1 MLRASSIKKIKIV
14 TLVVCLLCV
23 LSVGAAVCAAYL
35 NTNRD
40 TRKAPERVKNVAEIK
55 GYELKYETENYQFY
69 FRDDRDIIAVRD
81 KNNGYVW
88 KTGIDAPFAD
98 QVKDAKEAVL
108 DAKEENDPSIL
119 EDYAEDEG
127 MTVDQVKELAET
139 AVEDSLNSQYTA
151 MANSLITI
159 QYYSGEGDAMTTSIT
174 SSASEKEKDGY
185 SNELEKVET
194 DGSKWKLE
202 CIMDIDGEDVGV
214 NVYITFGEDGTINY
228 NIPYEEITGE
238 SVSKIASIIVTPF
251 MGASG
256 GKVNYYN
263 KKTEK
268 WDIAKSKELIPGY
281 ALVPDGS
288 GSLIRFTQNNAKFT
302 DYEGDVYGEDP
313 ATDMYYYAE
322 LNDAVP
328 VKNPTMPVFGVSHGD
343 GTQAAFVAY
352 ADSGDEYMTIE
363 VEPSSEAKNE
373 VKYTN
378 VYAKFK
384 YNAEYYQVTNQAGD
398 SYRKVQDEPNE
409 FDIDLTYQLLS
420 GDGSDGTPSADYV
433 GMAQAYREHLIEKGV
448 LTEKT
453 AEGSDIP
460 IRIDFLMSDS
470 KKGVFST
477 QAVTVTTT
485 DDVRNILNK
494 LGKDGITNINSGVIG
509 WQSGGE
515 TLSKPNSTSF
525 SGSVGKESDF
535 ADLMAE
541 FQEKNIDISFSREFT
556 TINEDMLSYYGNA
569 AKHLN
574 TKYLLLDKSAILPKN
589 VPVTE
594 YGYASPKKSAQWIAD
609 LYEDLGEYSKSFTI
623 DGASNVLV
631 STHESDGSGVSVT
644 EAIKLYQET
653 LAKINEKDTKLNL
666 VNPNQ
671 YLWQYT
677 DRYLESPV
685 GTSQYVYETDTV
697 PFLQMVLH
705 GTMEVYAPYSNFS
718 FYSKK
723 DMLKMIDY
731 NISPS
736 FVLTEEPSYLLA
748 STVSS
753 DYYST
758 EFEQYEEI
766 VKEVYETVNEALSQ
780 VVGYCWD
787 SRTVVEDGVIANQY
801 SKDGDVKTII
811 INYSEDEV
819 TVDGNI
825 IAPLSASVI
834 EGGVK

>member
-1 MLRASSIKKIKIV
+1 MLQASSKKKIKIAA
-14 TLVVCLLCV
+14 LVVCLLCV

-40 TRKAPERVKNVAEIK
+40 TRKAPERVKTVSDIK

-69 FRDDRDIIAVRD
+69 FRDDRDIIAVKD
-81 KNNGYVW
+81 KKSGYVW
-88 KTGIDAPFAD
+88 KTGIDVPFAGE
-98 QVKDAKEAVL
+98 VKDAKEAVL
-108 DAKEENDPSIL
+108 EAEEENDPSIL
-119 EDYAEDEG
+119 EDYAKDEG
-127 MTVDQVKELAET
+127 MTVAQVKELANT
-139 AVEDSLNSQYTA
+139 AVEDSLNPQYTA
-151 MANSLITI
+151 MANSLISI
-159 QYYSGEGDAMTTSIT
+159 QYYSGDGDAMTTSIT

-185 SNELEKVET
+185 SNELEKVEA

-214 NVYITFGEDGTINY
+214 NVYITFGQDGTINY

-238 SVSKIASIIVTPF
+238 TVSKIANIIVTPF

-263 KKTEK
+263 KETEK

-281 ALVPDGS
+281 VLVPDGS
-288 GSLIRFTQNNAKFT
+288 GSLIRFTTNNAKFT

-313 ATDMYYYAE
+313 ATNMYYYSE

-328 VKNPTMPVFGVSHGD
+328 VKNPTMPVFGISHGD

-363 VEPSSEAKNE
+363 VEPASEAKNE
-373 VKYTN
+373 IKYTHA
-378 VYAKFK
+378 YAKFN
-384 YNAEYYQVTNQAGD
+384 YNAEFYQVTNQAGD
-398 SYRKVQDEPNE
+398 SYRKVQDEPNQ
-409 FDIDLTYQLLS
+409 FDIDLTYHLLS
-420 GDGSDGTPSADYV
+420 GDGSDGEPAADYT

-460 IRIDFLMSDS
+460 MRVDFVMSDS

-477 QAVTVTTT
+477 QQVTVTTT
-485 DDVRNILNK
+485 DGVKNILNK
-494 LGKDGITNINSGVIG
+494 LTEDGITNINSGLIG

-525 SGSVGKESDF
+525 SGEVGKEGDF
-535 ADLMAE
+535 EDLMAE
-541 FQEKNIDISFSREFT
+541 FQKKNIDISFSREYT
-556 TINEDMLSYYGNA
+556 TINEDMVNYYGNS

-574 TKYLLLDKSAILPKN
+574 TKYLLLDKSAILPSN
-589 VPVTE
+589 VPVME
-594 YGYASPKKSAQWIAD
+594 YGYASPVKSAQWISD
-609 LYEDLGEYSKSFTI
+609 LYEDLGAYSKSFTI

-644 EAIKLYQET
+644 EAIELYQKA
-653 LAKINEKDTKLNL
+653 LAKIDEDDTKLNL

-748 STVSS
+748 STTSS

-766 VKEVYETVNEALSQ
+766 VNEVYNTVNKQLSQ
-780 VVGYCWD
+780 VIGYKWD
-787 SRTVVEDGVIANQY
+787 SRTVVEDGIIANQY
-801 SKDGDVKTII
+801 SKDGNIKTII

-819 TVDGNI
+819 TVDGNT
-825 IAPLSASVI
+825 IAPLSAIVI

>member
-780 VVGYCWD
+780 VVGYYWD

-819 TVDGNI
+819 TVDGNT